1 MTEEGFLGTIPANRV
16 VLLHDGMGGLANQ
29 LRVAACVLA
38 FALYSKRECVLPC
51 FFRFRHH
58 FKKLPAVGMA
68 DWIRHAPVSQL
79 WKKRGYH
86 LLARAVGSLPLGVML
101 AVDELTFLPPT
112 EPRNSREAAVQAAI
126 QAAQG
131 KDIYLSGWLLRNPT
145 GLITYRAEILEAFKP
160 TDEYLAPARSVI
172 TKLRRDDAFV
182 VGVHWRQ
189 GDYATWEGGKY
200 LISERR
206 LLQYLAA
213 VKQKTARDFPGRPVR
228 FLICTNGPQPRNVP
242 PEYEFVR
249 GPDTEIGDLYGLSM
263 TDWILGSHSTYGRWA
278 SFYGQVPITIMN
290 EAGPDCALP
299 QELG

>member
-51 FFRFRHH
+51 FFRFRHY
-58 FKKLPAVGMA
+58 FKNAPAVGMA
-68 DWIRHAPVSQL
+68 DWIRHVPVSQL
-79 WKKRGYH
+79 WKKRGYR
-86 LLARAVGSLPLGVML
+86 LLARAVGGLPLGVML

-112 EPRNSREAAVQAAI
+112 EPRNSRDVTVQAAI

-131 KDIYLSGWLLRNPT
+131 KDIYLSGWLLRNPD
-145 GLITYRAEILEAFKP
+145 GLITYRAAILEAFQP
-160 TDEYLAPARSVI
+160 ADEYLAPARAVI
-172 TKLRRDDAFV
+172 AKLRRDEAFV

-189 GDYATWEGGKY
+189 GDYATWEGGKH

-206 LLQYLAA
+206 LLKCIAA
-213 VKQKTARDFPGRPVR
+213 VKKKTARDFPGRPIR
-228 FLICTNGPQPRNVP
+228 FLICTDGPQPRNIP

-278 SFYGQVPITIMN
+278 SFYGQVPITIMT
-290 EAGPDCALP
+290 ESGLDCALP